1 MDTEDPLRLYVHKLF
16 VLCSLSYQKKPS
28 DIVNIRAI
36 ETVAY
41 QVIDTETNEVL
52 EKIEESKA
60 FFQVLS
66 SVVLLIIHMTI
77 FGTLF

>member
-16 VLCSLSYQKKPS
+16 VLYSLSYQKKPS